1 MAQSAQN
8 GQHSGHS
15 GPVTVN
21 MELCALQSVG
31 PSLFAW
37 VLFISV
43 ITMLGNV
50 FLHSFVFHIY
60 KMYLLKVHR

>member
-21 MELCALQSVG
+21 MELCDLQSVG

-50 FLHSFVFHIY
+50 FCIPLYSISI
-60 KMYLLKVHR
+60 KCI

>member
-8 GQHSGHS
+8 GQHS

-43 ITMLGNV
+43 ITMLENV
-50 FLHSFVFHIY
+50 FLFSFVFHIY
-60 KMYLLKVHR
+60 KMYLTSNSV